1 MKAKNQVDR
10 RAIIISA
17 MLTVLLLT
25 GAGSAVLASSW
36 LAGSDPAAQV
46 APQSAVDSA
55 PIVVTVEPLF
65 SDTASRAMAAAPQVA
80 AVDQAAP
87 SEQVVLAY
95 EAQLDQAYQ
104 ALQEAYAQIETLQ
117 SNQTQ
122 MANQAGY
129 DDEHDGEHDDEH
141 EHAVTVAGHSEDHDD
156 D

>member
-1 MKAKNQVDR
+1 MKAKKQVDR

-17 MLTVLLLT
+17 VLTALLLT
-25 GAGSAVLASSW
+25 GAGSAALASNW

-46 APQSAVDSA
+46 APQGDVESA

-65 SDTASRAMAAAPQVA
+65 GDTTSRALAAAPQVA
-80 AVDQAAP
+80 AVDQAAAN
-87 SEQVVLAY
+87 EQVVTAY
-95 EAQLDQAYQ
+95 ETQLNQAYQ

-122 MANQAGY
+122 TANQAGY
-129 DDEHDGEHDDEH
+129 ADEHDDEHDDEH
-141 EHAVTVAGHSEDHDD
+141 EHSVTIAGHGEDHDD